1 MLRYLYWFLLVIF
14 LAGNI
19 NTSYAA
25 FPVIPGQP
33 VELSATPVHLI
44 HKTFSERRIPRL
56 LHRAEEKIFSTPK
69 KAKQKT
75 AWPGIVSLSAGLLAI
90 GALFTLP
97 VLCIPLMSAAIVTG
111 AMGLSR
117 KRHRLVGLAY
127 AGMFLG
133 ILEYIALGLLII
145 ALISALKNLTIGVM

>member
-25 FPVIPGQP
+25 FPVIPKQP
-33 VELSATPVHLI
+33 TELSTTPAYRT
-44 HKTFSERRIPRL
+44 KTFSERRIPML
-56 LHRAEEKIFSTPK
+56 LHRAEEKIFST
-69 KAKQKT
+69 AKPAKGKT

-97 VLCIPLMSAAIVTG
+97 VLCIPLMSAAIVIG